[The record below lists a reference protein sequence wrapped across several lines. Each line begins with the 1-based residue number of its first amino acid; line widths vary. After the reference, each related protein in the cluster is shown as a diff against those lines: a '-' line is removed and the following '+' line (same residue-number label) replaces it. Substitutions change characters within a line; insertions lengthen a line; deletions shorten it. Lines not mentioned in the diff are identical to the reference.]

1 MFLKKK
7 HLSFRA
13 KLLLS
18 IFGLN
23 LLVGVSIIVI
33 AYNDIIKSQKEL
45 FFQNIASLAFSISEQ
60 IKPALEFDDKK
71 TIEEIIEGILSYPAT
86 EFVGIWKSDPF
97 NPSIKENFQINSS
110 EANSSS
116 TNYLYF
122 SKAKQEPA
130 KYINEIELN
139 FAKKDFIEWQVDRL
153 DIGKVI
159 FSGNLPTGYL
169 YLSQNLDSFLIFQ
182 QETKHLLITCLLIYL
197 ISTLLI
203 SFWIEKTLT
212 KPLIELVNVAEQIS
226 IENNLLVRAKKM
238 SNDEFGKL
246 TTIFN
251 KMLDSIRDTNN
262 ELISSNKDMEK
273 RVIERTKDLDQANQ
287 KLQSEMQARIEKN
300 KEIISLQNQMSKQ
313 QRLASVGQVSSNIAH
328 ELRNPMAAIRNSVY
342 FLRKSIVGS
351 DKSAEHLDLI
361 DHQLSESDEVIRRL
375 LEVTKEKSLKL
386 STVQLRQLCDE
397 ALAVLGISEKIIFS
411 YNSEPD
417 DITVSVDKILFRQVL
432 LNLFLNSVQA
442 TDTNSKTKISIK
454 SHKMKEWIII
464 EVSDNGSGIPKEIKK
479 RVFDP
484 LFSSREDGFGL
495 GLSLCSDLLA
505 RHKGTIEI
513 KETTPSGTTFLIR
526 IPDLEHL

>member
-1 MFLKKK
+1 M
-7 HLSFRA
+7 
-13 KLLLS
+13 
-18 IFGLN
+18 
-23 LLVGVSIIVI
+23 
-33 AYNDIIKSQKEL
+33 
-45 FFQNIASLAFSISEQ
+45 AFSISEQ

-97 NPSIKENFQINSS
+97 DTSIKENLQINSS

-130 KYINEIELN
+130 KYINEIDLN
-139 FAKKDFIEWQVDRL
+139 FAKKDFIEWRVDRL

-246 TTIFN
+246 TTVFN

-273 RVIERTKDLDQANQ
+273 E
-287 KLQSEMQARIEKN
+287 
-300 KEIISLQNQMSKQ
+300 
-313 QRLASVGQVSSNIAH
+313 
-328 ELRNPMAAIRNSVY
+328 
-342 FLRKSIVGS
+342 
-351 DKSAEHLDLI
+351 
-361 DHQLSESDEVIRRL
+361 
-375 LEVTKEKSLKL
+375 
-386 STVQLRQLCDE
+386 
-397 ALAVLGISEKIIFS
+397 
-411 YNSEPD
+411 
-417 DITVSVDKILFRQVL
+417 
-432 LNLFLNSVQA
+432 
-442 TDTNSKTKISIK
+442 
-454 SHKMKEWIII
+454 
-464 EVSDNGSGIPKEIKK
+464 
-479 RVFDP
+479 
-484 LFSSREDGFGL
+484 
-495 GLSLCSDLLA
+495 
-505 RHKGTIEI
+505 
-513 KETTPSGTTFLIR
+513 
-526 IPDLEHL
+526 